1 MYETEYE
8 LLVVKGL
15 IEKLDLDGR
24 TNRPLDVKVIED
36 GDVDEYL
43 ITTSIEDTGEV
54 IKGLMENDYTVTAI
68 KQVKNA
74 EVVDYYENSKGLLWI
89 ESDVLDNAIILKAE
103 Y

>member
-24 TNRPLDVKVIED
+24 TNRPLDVKVIEN

-54 IKGLMENDYTVTAI
+54 IKGLMENDYSITPI
-68 KQVKNA
+68 NQVKNA
-74 EVVDYYENSKGLLWI
+74 EVVDYYENSEGLVWI
-89 ESDVLDNAIILKAE
+89 ESDILENAIILKAE
-103 Y
+103 C

>member
-36 GDVDEYL
+36 GDVDKYL

-68 KQVKNA
+68 KQVKGTTAQSLFVKLAPPSYKNR
-74 EVVDYYENSKGLLWI
+74 I
-89 ESDVLDNAIILKAE
+89 
-103 Y
+103 

>member
-24 TNRPLDVKVIED
+24 TNRPLDVKVIEN

-54 IKGLMENDYTVTAI
+54 IKGLMENDYSITTI
-68 KQVKNA
+68 NQVKNA
-74 EVVDYYENSKGLLWI
+74 EVVDYYENSEGLVWI
-89 ESDVLDNAIILKAE
+89 ESDILENAIILKAE
-103 Y
+103 C